1 MNQFIMEI
9 ILLDDFLRIVKEGK
23 VILLNN
29 RNKTILPKNIKVS
42 KLINMTKKI
51 PSNR

>member
-9 ILLDDFLRIVKEGK
+9 ILLDDFLRTVKEGK

-29 RNKTILPKNIKVS
+29 RNKTIVPKNIKVS